1 MSTLSDVNHEAINS
15 FLAYLQSERGM
26 SEHTVRNYGVD
37 IAQFYSY
44 LQGENAAATFPGGV
58 THLAIRDFLA
68 QLDKREVSKQT
79 LARKVAALRGFYKF
93 LLSRGM
99 VETNPASAVRTPKV
113 EKKLPAVLR
122 LDEVER
128 LLAAPSADGFIG
140 VRDKA
145 ILELLYSAGLRTC
158 ELVALDH
165 CDVDLQNRYLR
176 TRGKGK
182 KERINPIGS
191 YACAAL
197 EVYLEKKR
205 EHPAAVR
212 LGAEAFFVNFRG
224 QRLTTR
230 SVRRLLAF
238 YARRA
243 GLPPEVSPHTLRHSF
258 ATHLLQR
265 GADLRVV
272 QELLGHQN
280 ISTTQIYLHVSAQEA
295 QRVYEAAHPR
305 AAVSLVDEILPLP
318 GAKSA

>member
-1 MSTLSDVNHEAINS
+1 TTANGGAHGQNPIHPVAPDD
-15 FLAYLQSERGM
+15 Q
-26 SEHTVRNYGVD
+26 GVGAGACP
-37 IAQFYSY
+37 IQN
-44 LQGENAAATFPGGV
+44 GKG
-58 THLAIRDFLA
+58 
-68 QLDKREVSKQT
+68 
-79 LARKVAALRGFYKF
+79 RKVNGQALAG
-93 LLSRGM
+93 LAE
-99 VETNPASAVRTPKV
+99 VNPALAVRTPKV
-113 EKKLPAVLR
+113 EKKLPTVLR
-122 LDEVER
+122 LDEIER
-128 LLAAPSADGFIG
+128 LLAAPNPEGFIG
-140 VRDKA
+140 ARDKA

-165 CDVDLQNRYLR
+165 GDVDLQNRCLR

-191 YACAAL
+191 YACDAL
-197 EVYLEKKR
+197 ERYLEKKR
-205 EHPAAVR
+205 AHPAALR
-212 LGAEAFFVNFRG
+212 LGGEAFFVNFRG

-243 GLPPEVSPHTLRHSF
+243 GLPPAVSPHTLRHSF

-280 ISTTQIYLHVSAQEA
+280 ISTTQIYTHVSAQEA
-295 QRVYEAAHPR
+295 QRVYTAAHPR

-318 GAKSA
+318 DTKSA